1 MINDNK
7 RTEYKTCR
15 LTVVVDGMSDRVLD
29 IYPAEHERETV
40 RLNNQNGL
48 TRYKAIQRFLNN
60 YCPRHEAVPE
70 PAPWHAPGDYKTIV
84 LKEKNIPKAR
94 LVDGNVFKAPPQIQR
109 AANNAI
115 KMDPSVENA
124 KLRMDLLEKGQE
136 QIMGMMSNLAQQIE
150 NLSKAKKPGRPKKD
164 A

>member
-1 MINDNK
+1 MCL
-7 RTEYKTCR
+7 R
-15 LTVVVDGMSDRVLD
+15 
-29 IYPAEHERETV
+29 P
-40 RLNNQNGL
+40 
-48 TRYKAIQRFLNN
+48 
-60 YCPRHEAVPE
+60 
-70 PAPWHAPGDYKTIV
+70 
-84 LKEKNIPKAR
+84 
-94 LVDGNVFKAPPQIQR
+94 PPQIQR